1 MHSGR
6 FRASGGHLRGG
17 QGTFNVVLETRRGE
31 VPRGPGPASQPPEEW
46 VLGVGGGNRGNG
58 GNRRVEAGEHTLSKV
73 RRGTQLRELPE
84 LGVEKLPGFQLS
96 LATSTERGMFLD
108 FGPVVPRKDVVQE
121 SLNPLSGQVCFWVLL
136 RHVFDS

>member
-1 MHSGR
+1 MGR
-6 FRASGGHLRGG
+6 DPGHLWCG
-17 QGTFNVVLETRRGE
+17 QETFYVVLEPFRVE
-31 VPRGPGPASQPPEEW
+31 VLRCPDSPASQPPEEW
-46 VLGVGGGNRGNG
+46 VLGVGGGNGGNG
-58 GNRRVEAGEHTLSKV
+58 RVEAGEHTLPKV
-73 RRGTQLRELPE
+73 RRGTQLRELSE